1 MSNVWLDVKNV
12 TKVFRIGGIY
22 FGERLTAVDNVSL
35 RFVDG
40 EKVFLSIVGESGSGK
55 TTLAKMILGIVEPTS
70 GDILYNGKSIFK
82 LNKSEKKKFRKDV
95 QPIFQNPYES
105 FNPLRKV
112 DEYLYSTLLGYNP
125 IDRKDANNILET
137 VLNMVGLDLE
147 RVKGKYPHEFSGGEL
162 QRIAIAR
169 ALTTNP
175 RLLIADEPVSMIDAT
190 LRMSILNIFFELKDR
205 FSTSIVYI
213 THDLATAYYISDY
226 IMIMYRGSVVE
237 YGEVKEV
244 LEDPLHPYTRILIE
258 SIPKPNPKLRWKEE
272 IKLSG
277 LEVKEFEALG
287 CKFSNRCPC
296 AKDRCFKERP
306 PEITLDGRKVY
317 CWIYYIDK

>member
-1 MSNVWLDVKNV
+1 MSNVWLDVRNV

-35 RFVDG
+35 RFLDG
-40 EKVFLSIVGESGSGK
+40 EKIFLSIVGESGSGK

-82 LNKSEKKKFRKDV
+82 LNKNEKKRFKKDI

-105 FNPLRKV
+105 FNPLRRV
-112 DEYLYSTLLGYNP
+112 DEYLYSTLLGYND
-125 IDRKDANNILET
+125 IDRKDADDALERI
-137 VLNMVGLDLE
+137 LNMVGLDLE
-147 RVKGKYPHEFSGGEL
+147 KIRGKYPHEFSGGEL

-175 RLLIADEPVSMIDAT
+175 RLLIADEPVSMVDAT
-190 LRMSILNIFFELKDR
+190 LRMGILNIFFELKDR
-205 FSTSIVYI
+205 FSTSIIYI

-237 YGEVKEV
+237 YGSVREV
-244 LEDPLHPYTRILIE
+244 LEDPLHPYTRTLIE
-258 SIPKPNPKLRWKEE
+258 SIPKPNPKLRWREE

-287 CKFSNRCPC
+287 CKFSNRCPY
-296 AKDRCFKERP
+296 ARDRCFKEKP
-306 PEITLDGRKVY
+306 PEITLDGRKVC
-317 CWIYYIDK
+317 CWIYHIDK